1 MTDPP
6 RCGSRGDLLR
16 WEQALDALEQAALHG
31 ADHAP
36 PSDLPALPAQ
46 LEHRARE
53 VMAVVQSR
61 RSDLLAERDA
71 VGAELA
77 QLTRS
82 GRAGTGR
89 RSPPPTAPTSGRHDT
104 RL

>member
-6 RCGSRGDLLR
+6 HSRAHGELLR
-16 WEQALDALEQAALHG
+16 WEQALDELEQAALQG

-36 PSDLPALPAQ
+36 PSDLPALPAR

-53 VMAVVQSR
+53 VMAVVRTR
-61 RSDLLAERDA
+61 RSELLAERDA
-71 VGAELA
+71 VGDELVR
-77 QLTRS
+77 LTRA

-89 RSPPPTAPTSGRHDT
+89 RPTAPAGATAGHHDT
-104 RL
+104 RM

>member
-6 RCGSRGDLLR
+6 RSAPPDELLR
-16 WEQALDALEQAALHG
+16 WEQALDELEQAALHG

-53 VMAVVQSR
+53 VMAVVRTR
-61 RSDLLAERDA
+61 RRDLLAERDA

-77 QLTRS
+77 HLARA

-89 RSPPPTAPTSGRHDT
+89 RPSPPAATAAGHHDT